1 MDEINRDFAT
11 CDGAY
16 VIGANDV
23 TNPAAKN
30 DPASSIYGMPIFE
43 VDKAKIVL
51 FLKRSMGTGYA
62 GVDNELFYAQNT
74 MMLLGDAKKTTEAI
88 VKAL

>member
-1 MDEINRDFAT
+1 MIQFKY
-11 CDGAY
+11 Y
-16 VIGANDV
+16 V
-23 TNPAAKN
+23 
-30 DPASSIYGMPIFE
+30 S
-43 VDKAKIVL
+43 KAKTVL